1 MSVKP
6 LRALPNKPASPVPI
20 DVPLVG
26 WICGY
31 DPQQGLL
38 VDFPQNQ
45 TQGPLPA
52 RWTMQLDGAAVEQAV
67 KQKQPAVLVFA
78 DGDPLRPIVTGLVQP
93 LQLAETAPLTSVRL
107 LGQPSDAEPNAK
119 SDMKPDMKA
128 DAKIDAKLD
137 GKRLTFEAAEE
148 IVLRCGQACLI
159 LRKNGVVQL
168 KGAYVLS
175 HSSGVNRIRGGSVQI
190 N

>member
-6 LRALPNKPASPVPI
+6 LRAIPNKPASPVPI
-20 DVPLVG
+20 DFPLVG
-26 WICGY
+26 WVCGY
-31 DPQQGLL
+31 DPEQGLL

-52 RWTMQLDGAAVEQAV
+52 RWTMQLDRAAVEKAV
-67 KQKQPAVLVFA
+67 QQKQPAVLVFA
-78 DGDPLRPIVTGLVQP
+78 DGDPQRPIVTGLVQP
-93 LQLAETAPLTSVRL
+93 LQLAESSPIIGLQL
-107 LGQPSDAEPNAK
+107 PGQPSESN
-119 SDMKPDMKA
+119 
-128 DAKIDAKLD
+128 IDAKLD

-148 IVLRCGQACLI
+148 IVLRCGRASLI

>member
-52 RWTMQLDGAAVEQAV
+52 RWTLQLDRAAVEQAV
-67 KQKQPAVLVFA
+67 QQKQPAVLVFA

-93 LQLAETAPLTSVRL
+93 LQLIETAPVTSVRL
-107 LGQPSDAEPNAK
+107 AGQPSDAQ
-119 SDMKPDMKA
+119 PDM
-128 DAKIDAKLD
+128 KIDAKLD

>member
-6 LRALPNKPASPVPI
+6 LRAIPNRPASSPVPI
-20 DVPLVG
+20 NVPLVG
-26 WICGY
+26 WVCGY
-31 DPQQGLL
+31 DPEHGLL

-52 RWTMQLDGAAVEQAV
+52 RWTMKLDRASVELAVQ
-67 KQKQPAVLVFA
+67 QRQPAVLVFSE
-78 DGDPLRPIVTGLVQP
+78 GDPRRPIVTGLVQP
-93 LQLAETAPLTSVRL
+93 LQLKDNEPAAEFQLP
-107 LGQPSDAEPNAK
+107 GQPR
-119 SDMKPDMKA
+119 
-128 DAKIDAKLD
+128 DAKLD
-137 GKRLTFEAAEE
+137 GKRLTFEAADE
-148 IVLRCGQACLI
+148 IVLRCGQASLT

-168 KGAYVLS
+168 KGAYVLT

>member
-6 LRALPNKPASPVPI
+6 LRAIPNKSASQVPI

-26 WICGY
+26 WVCGY
-31 DPQQGLL
+31 DPEQGLL
-38 VDFPQNQ
+38 VDFPANQ
-45 TQGPLPA
+45 ALGPLPA
-52 RWTMQLDGAAVEQAV
+52 RWTMQLDQAAVEQAV
-67 KQKQPAVLVFA
+67 KQKQPAVLIFA
-78 DGDPLRPIVTGLVQP
+78 DGDPRRPIVTGLVQP
-93 LQLAETAPLTSVRL
+93 LQLAAPLTEVQL
-107 LGQPSDAEPNAK
+107 PGQPSEAK
-119 SDMKPDMKA
+119 L
-128 DAKIDAKLD
+128 DAKLD

-148 IVLRCGQACLI
+148 IVLRCGQASLI

>member
-93 LQLAETAPLTSVRL
+93 LQLIETAPLTSVRL
-107 LGQPSDAEPNAK
+107 VRQPSDAEPDTKLGA
-119 SDMKPDMKA
+119 KPDMQV
-128 DAKIDAKLD
+128 DAKVD

>member
-6 LRALPNKPASPVPI
+6 LRAIPNKPAIPEPI
-20 DVPLVG
+20 DVPLMG
-26 WICGY
+26 WVCGY
-31 DPQQGLL
+31 DPEQGLL

-52 RWTMQLDGAAVEQAV
+52 RWTMQLDSAAVERAV
-67 KQKQPAVLVFA
+67 AQKQEAVLVFA
-78 DGDPLRPIVTGLVQP
+78 QGDPRRPIVTGLLQP
-93 LQLAETAPLTSVRL
+93 LPLAEHAAPQTVQL
-107 LGQPSDAEPNAK
+107 PEP
-119 SDMKPDMKA
+119 PRE
-128 DAKIDAKLD
+128 AKLD